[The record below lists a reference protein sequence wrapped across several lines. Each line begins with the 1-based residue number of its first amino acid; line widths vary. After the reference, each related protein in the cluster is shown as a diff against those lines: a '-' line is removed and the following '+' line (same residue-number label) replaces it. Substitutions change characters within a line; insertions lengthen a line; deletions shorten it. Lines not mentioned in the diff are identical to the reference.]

1 MSMRFFFV
9 RFNVIHEPHALVSGV
24 TMSIL
29 SDFLSGKC
37 NLDIIL
43 VSGRRASWP
52 YLQFSL

>member
-1 MSMRFFFV
+1 MSMRFCFV